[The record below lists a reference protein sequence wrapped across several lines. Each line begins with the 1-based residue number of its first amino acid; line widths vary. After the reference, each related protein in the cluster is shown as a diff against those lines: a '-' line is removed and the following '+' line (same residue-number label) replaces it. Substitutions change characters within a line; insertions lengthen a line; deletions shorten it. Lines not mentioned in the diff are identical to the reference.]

1 MTWSFTGWDRPVLV
15 PGTVL
20 CMVFLPTP
28 LVSDLPLPG
37 EVGTRVMVALHGEDI
52 CLGPPAAPAT
62 LPKGALRIWERLP
75 REKWALL
82 LIAVVTS
89 SPPCA

>member
-1 MTWSFTGWDRPVLV
+1 MYG
-15 PGTVL
+15 
-20 CMVFLPTP
+20 LPPHP

-37 EVGTRVMVALHGEDI
+37 EVGTRVMEALHGEDI
-52 CLGPPAAPAT
+52 CLGSPAAPAT
-62 LPKGALRIWERLP
+62 LPKGTPRIWERLP

-89 SPPCA
+89 SPLCA

>member
-1 MTWSFTGWDRPVLV
+1 
-15 PGTVL
+15 
-20 CMVFLPTP
+20 MVFLPTP

-37 EVGTRVMVALHGEDI
+37 EVGTRVMEALHGEDI
-52 CLGPPAAPAT
+52 CLGPPAAPAS
-62 LPKGALRIWERLP
+62 LLP